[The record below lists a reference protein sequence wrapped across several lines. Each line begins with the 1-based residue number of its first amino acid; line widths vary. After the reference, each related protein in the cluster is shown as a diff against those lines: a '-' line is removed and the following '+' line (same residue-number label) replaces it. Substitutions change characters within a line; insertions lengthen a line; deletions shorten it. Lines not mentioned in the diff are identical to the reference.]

1 MQVFPTAYFPSI
13 HYLRDLLQAT
23 DARIEWHEHFQK
35 QSIRTRCE
43 ILSANGVL
51 RLSIPIQHEGGQKT
65 PIHALKID
73 HSGTWKNDHWRAI
86 TSAYALSPYFEDYAA
101 EINEIIYAPD
111 EFLWQKNERCL
122 KLIEQVLNKSI
133 KVRYT
138 DSFVGMNG
146 MTAKSAFLE
155 REGIEMKP
163 YQQVFSYGKPFT
175 PNLSMIDLLFNEG
188 PFLRNWV
195 LSSED

>member
-13 HYLRDLLQAT
+13 HYLRDLLQAKY
-23 DARIEWHEHFQK
+23 ARIEWHEHFQK

-51 RLSIPIQHEGGQKT
+51 RLSVPIQHEGGQKT
-65 PIHALKID
+65 AIHAVKID

-86 TSAYALSPYFEDYAA
+86 TSAYALAPYFEDYAV
-101 EINEIIYAPD
+101 EIKEIIFAPD

-133 KVRYT
+133 EVRYT
-138 DSFVGMNG
+138 DSFMGVEGPQS
-146 MTAKSAFLE
+146 KSAFLE
-155 REGIEMKP
+155 RDGIEMKA

-175 PNLSMIDLLFNEG
+175 PNLSMIDLLLNEG
-188 PFLRNWV
+188 PFSRNWI
-195 LSSED
+195 LASED